1 VPFMG
6 THKKLLIRVPTRGYP
21 YGNIMYSNELKA
33 LKKAGRFRERKLF
46 EDDLD
51 DMASNDYLGLSNNKK
66 QFNKAVKLVKKYE
79 TLTSK
84 ASMLVN
90 GYHPIHKQ
98 FEETMAK
105 QNGFEEGLIVGSGY
119 LANMALIE
127 ALVRKGDM
135 LFMDEEYH
143 ASGVMAAEL
152 LGDRVVKFRHNDV
165 EDLRQKLAQ
174 YPAKR
179 QIIVVEGVY
188 SMGGDLCSEGI
199 FGLADEVKAIMIV
212 DEAHSA
218 GVLGEKLLGIFE
230 HYGIKI
236 NERHIK
242 MGTLGK
248 AYGSYG
254 AYILSSS
261 NIVSFLVNRGKPII
275 YSTAPSVFDTAL
287 ALVNMKHI
295 QKYVK
300 KYRKKINKRQ
310 ALASLM
316 LEKECK
322 SLIVPIAMGDNS
334 STLEM
339 QNELLEY
346 GYLVGAIRQPT
357 VKTPMMRL
365 ILNVGVSM
373 KKMIHTIALIREN
386 SVQ

>member
-1 VPFMG
+1 
-6 THKKLLIRVPTRGYP
+6 
-21 YGNIMYSNELKA
+21 MYENELKA

-46 EDDLD
+46 DEDLD
-51 DMASNDYLGLSNNKK
+51 DLASNDYLGLSSNKK
-66 QFNKAVKLVKKYE
+66 QFNKAVKLVKKYD
-79 TLTSK
+79 TLSSK

-90 GYHPIHKQ
+90 GYHPIHKK

-105 QNGFEEGLIVGSGY
+105 QNGFEDGLVVGSGY

-152 LGDRVVKFRHNDV
+152 LGNRVVKFKHNDV

-179 QIIVVEGVY
+179 QIIAVEGVY
-188 SMGGDLCSEGI
+188 SMGGDLCSQAI
-199 FGLADEVKAIMIV
+199 FTLADEKKAIMIV

-218 GVLGEKLLGIFE
+218 GVLGKKLLGIFE
-230 HYGIKI
+230 HYDIDI

-261 NIVSFLVNRGKPII
+261 HIISFLVNRGKPII

-295 QKYVK
+295 QKHAK
-300 KYRKKINKRQ
+300 KYRKKIDKR
-310 ALASLM
+310 LAIVRQM
-316 LEKECK
+316 LEMECE
-322 SLIVPIAMGDNS
+322 SLIVPIVMPDNA
-334 STLEM
+334 STLAM
-339 QNELLEY
+339 QEELMED

-357 VKTPMMRL
+357 VNKPIMRV
-365 ILNVGVSM
+365 IVNVGVGM
-373 KKMIHTIALIREN
+373 KKIIHVLALIRHN
-386 SVQ
+386 TVQ

>member
-1 VPFMG
+1 
-6 THKKLLIRVPTRGYP
+6 
-21 YGNIMYSNELKA
+21 MYENELKA

-46 EDDLD
+46 DEDLV
-51 DMASNDYLGLSNNKK
+51 DMASNDYLGLSNNQK
-66 QFNKAVKLVKKYE
+66 QFSKAVKLVKKYT

-90 GYHPIHKQ
+90 GYHPIHQK
-98 FEETMAK
+98 FEEMMAK

-152 LGDRVVKFRHNDV
+152 LGERVVQFKHNDV
-165 EDLRQKLAQ
+165 EDLRQKLEA

-179 QIIVVEGVY
+179 QIIAVEGVY
-188 SMGGDLCSEGI
+188 SMGGDLCDKEI
-199 FGLADEVKAIMIV
+199 FDLAEEKNTLMIV

-230 HYGIKI
+230 HYDISI

-261 NIVSFLVNRGKPII
+261 HVISFLVNRGKPII

-287 ALVNMKHI
+287 ALVNMKHM
-295 QKYVK
+295 QKHAK
-300 KYRKKINKRQ
+300 KYRKKIEKRQ
-310 ALASLM
+310 DMASHM
-316 LEKECK
+316 LGMECG
-322 SLIVPIAMGDNS
+322 SLIVPIEMPDNF
-334 STLEM
+334 STQSM
-339 QNELLEY
+339 QQELLEY

-357 VKTPMMRL
+357 VQKPIMRL
-365 ILNVGVSM
+365 ILNVGV
-373 KKMIHTIALIREN
+373 KMNKIIHTIALIREN
-386 SVQ
+386 SLQ